1 MKAYV
6 EVEADVAKIA
16 DEIIEYVLHDNT
28 INLYNGSPWKFLNTQ
43 KLFAVSPT
51 LLDFFKQYK
60 LVVKDSAIT
69 YITNK
74 NDLPIHVDEK
84 PVVAKMNFPV
94 WNTKGWTNR
103 WYSIDNLENYPKN
116 KNQFGSEVYDLSTAK
131 GTLLTEYRD
140 MPNPIVFNS
149 SIPHSVE
156 QYADDAKSPR
166 IIASFTFHKEPIEWL
181 K

>member
-1 MKAYV
+1 MKAYA
-6 EVEADVAKIA
+6 EITADVKIIA
-16 DEIIEYVLHDNT
+16 DEILDFISDNDDIELS
-28 INLYNGSPWKFLNTQ
+28 NGSPWKFLDT
-43 KLFAVSPT
+43 KGLLEASPSLF
-51 LLDFFKQYK
+51 DFFKQNR
-60 LVVKDSAIT
+60 LLVKDSAIT
-69 YITNK
+69 YVTDT
-74 NDLPIHVDEK
+74 NDLPMHVDEK

-94 WNTKGWTNR
+94 RNTKGWTNR
-103 WYSIDNLENYPKN
+103 WYTVDDLESYPKTL
-116 KNQFGSEVYDLSTAK
+116 NQFGSEVYDLSTAT

>member
-1 MKAYV
+1 VKAFF
-6 EVEADVAKIA
+6 EITADVETIA
-16 DEIIEYVLHDNT
+16 DEILDFISDNDD
-28 INLYNGSPWKFLNTQ
+28 IKLYNGSPWKFLDTK
-43 KLFAVSPT
+43 KLLAASPA
-51 LLDFFKQYK
+51 LLNFFKQNR
-60 LVVKDSAIT
+60 LLVKDSAIT
-69 YITNK
+69 YITNTS
-74 NDLPIHVDEK
+74 DLPMHVDEK

-94 WNTKGWTNR
+94 SNTVGWTNR
-103 WYSIDNLENYPKN
+103 WYTVDNLENYPKI
-116 KNQFGSEVYDLSTAK
+116 KNQFGSEVYDLSDAQ
-131 GTLLTEYRD
+131 GSLLTEYRD

>member
-1 MKAYV
+1 MKAYA
-6 EVEADVAKIA
+6 EITADVKTIA
-16 DEIIEYVLHDNT
+16 DEILDFISDNNDIE
-28 INLYNGSPWKFLNTQ
+28 LYDGSPWKFIDTKSL
-43 KLFAVSPT
+43 LAACPT
-51 LLDFFKQYK
+51 LLDFFKQNR
-60 LVVKDSAIT
+60 LLVKDSAIT
-69 YITNK
+69 YITDT
-74 NDLPIHVDEK
+74 NDLPMHVDEK

-103 WYSIDNLENYPKN
+103 WYTVDDLETYPKV
-116 KNQFGSEVYDLSTAK
+116 KNQFGSEVYNLSTAK
-131 GTLLTEYRD
+131 GKLLTEYRD

-181 K
+181 R

>member
-1 MKAYV
+1 MKAFF
-6 EVEADVAKIA
+6 EITADVETIA
-16 DEIIEYVLHDNT
+16 DEILDFMSNNDDIE
-28 INLYNGSPWKFLNTQ
+28 LYNGSPWKFLNTTS
-43 KLFAVSPT
+43 LLSASPA
-51 LLDFFKQYK
+51 LLDFFKQNR
-60 LVVKDSAIT
+60 LLVKDSAIT
-69 YITNK
+69 YITDT
-74 NDLPIHVDEK
+74 NDLPMHVDEK

-94 WNTKGWTNR
+94 WNTVGWTNR
-103 WYSIDNLENYPKN
+103 WYTVDNLESYPK
-116 KNQFGSEVYDLSTAK
+116 KLNQFGSEVYDLSGVT

-156 QYADDAKSPR
+156 QYAEDAKSPR